1 MATRDS
7 MGAPRAHLT
16 GPILGHLHG
25 VENRLQDLRDDQR
38 AFHLALGAFLVR
50 HGLHAADDL
59 TLHTVSAGLLQRLDG
74 IREAVAAIRAE
85 LSPARLPAAE
95 RRA

>member
-25 VENRLQDLRDDQR
+25 VESRLLALRDDQR
-38 AFHLALGAFLVR
+38 ALHYGLAAFLVR
-50 HGLHAADDL
+50 HGLHHADDL
-59 TLHTVSAGLLQRLDG
+59 ELHRQSAALLQRLDA
-74 IREAVAAIRAE
+74 IREAVQAIRAE
-85 LSPARLPAAE
+85 LTP
-95 RRA
+95 

>member
-1 MATRDS
+1 MAETNS
-7 MGAPRAHLT
+7 MGAPRAHLS

-25 VENRLQDLRDDQR
+25 VESRLLALRDDQR
-38 AFHLALGAFLVR
+38 SFHYGLAQFLVR
-50 HGLHAADDL
+50 HGLHRADDL
-59 TLHTVSAGLLQRLDG
+59 ELHRQSAGLLQRLDA

-85 LSPARLPAAE
+85 LTPPRLPTAE